1 MINLQQHV
9 RMSIPLKTQNIAGL
23 FKVNNKKPISKQ
35 QKNYKF
41 TEIIKN
47 TVINTK
53 YVTYTIKTNESQS
66 QAKTNLA
73 PCYILIIFLKLS
85 VNVKV

>member
-1 MINLQQHV
+1 
-9 RMSIPLKTQNIAGL
+9 MSIPLKTQNVAGL
-23 FKVNNKKPISKQ
+23 SKVNNKKPISKQ

-53 YVTYTIKTNESQS
+53 YVTYTIKTNEKKNKQS
-66 QAKTNLA
+66 
-73 PCYILIIFLKLS
+73 
-85 VNVKV
+85 

>member
-23 FKVNNKKPISKQ
+23 FKVNNKK
-35 QKNYKF
+35 NYQF

-53 YVTYTIKTNESQS
+53 YVTYTIKANE
-66 QAKTNLA
+66 KT
-73 PCYILIIFLKLS
+73 K
-85 VNVKV
+85 

>member
-35 QKNYKF
+35 QKNYQF
-41 TEIIKN
+41 IEIIKN

-66 QAKTNLA
+66 QAEN
-73 PCYILIIFLKLS
+73 KLS
-85 VNVKV
+85 TLLYFNNFHHTFNGN

>member
-1 MINLQQHV
+1 
-9 RMSIPLKTQNIAGL
+9 MSIPLKTQNIAGL

-35 QKNYKF
+35 QKSYQF

-53 YVTYTIKTNESQS
+53 YVTYTIKTNE
-66 QAKTNLA
+66 KT
-73 PCYILIIFLKLS
+73 K
-85 VNVKV
+85 

>member
-23 FKVNNKKPISKQ
+23 FKVNNKKPINKQ
-35 QKNYKF
+35 QKNYQF

-53 YVTYTIKTNESQS
+53 YVTYTIKTNE
-66 QAKTNLA
+66 KT
-73 PCYILIIFLKLS
+73 K
-85 VNVKV
+85 

>member
-23 FKVNNKKPISKQ
+23 FKVNNKKK
-35 QKNYKF
+35 KNYQF

-53 YVTYTIKTNESQS
+53 YVTYTIKTNE
-66 QAKTNLA
+66 KT
-73 PCYILIIFLKLS
+73 K
-85 VNVKV
+85 